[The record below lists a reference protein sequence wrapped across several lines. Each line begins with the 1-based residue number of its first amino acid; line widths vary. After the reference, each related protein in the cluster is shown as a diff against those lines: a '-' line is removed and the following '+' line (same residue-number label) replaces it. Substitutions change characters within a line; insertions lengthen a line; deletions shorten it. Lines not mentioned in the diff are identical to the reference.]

1 MERLQRTMIA
11 HGLLVVLVSMLAGF
25 MLIFSLVGG
34 FEIWPGTILS
44 IPAYGTTDGWVR
56 ANSGGV
62 TNGLLVMAV
71 AFALPKIDVS
81 AFQQKLLAYGFI
93 YIAWSFTV
101 FYWVGNA
108 TAHRSLTL
116 GDNPLGESSLLSAL
130 GFLPGLPSVFLVLV
144 LLAIAA
150 RGVLKSG
157 SSSSD

>member
-1 MERLQRTMIA
+1 MEHLQRTMIA
-11 HGLLVVLVSMLAGF
+11 HGLLVVLVAMLAGF

-34 FEIWPGTILS
+34 FEVWPGTIIA

-56 ANSGGV
+56 AHSGGL
-62 TNGLLVMAV
+62 TNGLLVMAI

-81 AFQQKLLAYGFI
+81 SFQQKLLAYGFI

-108 TAHRSLTL
+108 SANRSLTFGDSPL
-116 GDNPLGESSLLSAL
+116 GDSSLLSIL

-150 RGVLKSG
+150 RGVLRAG
-157 SSSSD
+157 SREVD